1 MKKISLS
8 LIIATVAI
16 FAVSSVAAEAKVDP
30 KKCMASARG
39 KKGSDSKACMKL
51 KGDERKDC
59 RKKADQTF
67 ESAKAACN
75 AK

>member
-1 MKKISLS
+1 MKKISLL
-8 LIIATVAI
+8 LILVMVAV
-16 FAVSSVAAEAKVDP
+16 FAVSPVAAEAKADT

-39 KKGSDSKACMKL
+39 KKGADSKACMKL
-51 KGDERKDC
+51 KGAERKDC
-59 RKKADQTF
+59 RQKADQAF

>member
-8 LIIATVAI
+8 LILAMVTI
-16 FAVSSVAAEAKVDP
+16 FAVSSVTAEAKADP
-30 KKCMASARG
+30 KKCLASARG
-39 KKGSDSKACMKL
+39 KKGADSKACMKL
-51 KGDERKDC
+51 KGAEKKDC